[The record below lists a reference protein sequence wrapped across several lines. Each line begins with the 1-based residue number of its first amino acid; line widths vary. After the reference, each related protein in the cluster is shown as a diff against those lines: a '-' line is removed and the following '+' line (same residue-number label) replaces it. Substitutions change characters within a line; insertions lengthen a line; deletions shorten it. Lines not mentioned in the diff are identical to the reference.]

1 MKVYKSVG
9 RHDLTTRMLNSLA
22 MNAVVENRF
31 EDAASYYWTLATE
44 NLMMVVNA
52 KQPNIEDIEHL
63 EKFHKL
69 SDMADIYA
77 AYGKIIDY
85 I

>member
-1 MKVYKSVG
+1 
-9 RHDLTTRMLNSLA
+9 MLNSLA

-63 EKFHKL
+63 EKFH
-69 SDMADIYA
+69 
-77 AYGKIIDY
+77 
-85 I
+85 